1 MRISIIGDV
10 HCGFAWGEERGD
22 DSFRALNEAIEA
34 SRDSDLIILVGD
46 LFDTRLPKQEVF
58 AQVAKIIAQA
68 QTFPNKTRLLE
79 SRGKDVNPLALRGV
93 PVIALHGN
101 HDRRSMN
108 LVNPV
113 QALEHAGLLTHLN
126 AATLLFDC
134 SGTRVAIHG
143 MSNVPERYAKEAL
156 MSWAPHPV
164 PNALNVLVMHQSI
177 DPYVYSPLEPPSIK
191 LEDMPEGFSLLIDGH
206 MHSHDRRLL
215 KGATFLLTGSI
226 SPTGVSRFEADQRK
240 VFWQWDGSQLAPV
253 PLSSQRRI
261 FCEEF
266 EWSPGVKQQMDDR
279 FAQLLSTQLTTKPI
293 IAAKVRGKLPP
304 GTPQPNFTDLAAKW
318 GERAVIQI
326 SKSLTSEDFDAQVE
340 LLRALRDNRLSP
352 EESGLR
358 LLMDN
363 LNQANC
369 SIRADTI
376 FDLLVDGQVDT
387 IFNEL
392 AIGPAQNSMLTEGR
406 PSAPDGERVSP

>member
-1 MRISIIGDV
+1 MRISIIGDA

-93 PVIALHGN
+93 PVLALHGN

-134 SGTRVAIHG
+134 SGTRVAVHG

-156 MSWAPHPV
+156 MNWAPHPV

-177 DPYVYSPLEPPSIK
+177 DPYIYSPLEPPSIK
-191 LEDMPEGFSLLIDGH
+191 LGDMPDGFSLLIDGH

-226 SPTGVSRFEADQRK
+226 SPTGVSRSEADQRK

-253 PLSSQRRI
+253 PLTSQRRI

-266 EWSPGVKQQMDDR
+266 DWSPSIKQQLDDR
-279 FAQLLSTQLTTKPI
+279 FAQLIAAAPASPKPI

-304 GTPQPNFTDLAAKW
+304 GTPQPNFSDLTTKW

-363 LNQANC
+363 LQQAGC
-369 SIRADTI
+369 GIRADRI
-376 FDLLVDGQVDT
+376 FELLVDGQVDT

-392 AIGPAQNSMLTEGR
+392 AAGPQLQ
-406 PSAPDGERVSP
+406 DGEKVSP

>member
-1 MRISIIGDV
+1 MRISIIGDA

-22 DSFRALNEAIEA
+22 DSFRALNEAMEA

-58 AQVAKIIAQA
+58 ANVAKIIAQA

-93 PVIALHGN
+93 PVLALHGN
-101 HDRRSMN
+101 HDRRSLN

-113 QALEHAGLLTHLN
+113 QALEHAGLLTHMN

-134 SGTRVAIHG
+134 SGTRVAVHG
-143 MSNVPERYAKEAL
+143 MSNVPERYAKETL
-156 MSWAPHPV
+156 MNWAPHPV

-177 DPYVYSPLEPPSIK
+177 DPYIYSPLEPPSIK
-191 LEDMPEGFSLLIDGH
+191 LEDMPNGFSLLVDGH

-226 SPTGVSRFEADQRK
+226 SPTGISRSEADQRK
-240 VFWQWDGSQLAPV
+240 VFWQWDGSQLAPI
-253 PLSSQRRI
+253 PLTSQRRI

-266 EWSPGVKQQMDDR
+266 DWSPAVKQQMDDR
-279 FAQLLSTQLTTKPI
+279 FSQLIAAAPASPKPI

-304 GTPQPNFTDLAAKW
+304 GTPQPNFSDLTTKW

-363 LNQANC
+363 LQQAGC
-369 SIRADTI
+369 GIRADRI
-376 FDLLVDGQVDT
+376 FELLVDGQVDT

-392 AIGPAQNSMLTEGR
+392 AAGPQLQ
-406 PSAPDGERVSP
+406 DGEKVSP

>member
-1 MRISIIGDV
+1 MRISIIGDA

-22 DSFRALNEAIEA
+22 DSFRALNEAMEA

-58 AQVAKIIAQA
+58 AQVAKIIAQT

-93 PVIALHGN
+93 PVLSLHGN
-101 HDRRSMN
+101 HDRRSLN

-134 SGTRVAIHG
+134 SGTRVAVHG
-143 MSNVPERYAKEAL
+143 MSNVPERYAKETL
-156 MSWAPHPV
+156 MNWAPHPV

-177 DPYVYSPLEPPSIK
+177 DPYIYSPLEPPSIK
-191 LEDMPEGFSLLIDGH
+191 LEDMPNGFSLLVDGH

-226 SPTGVSRFEADQRK
+226 SPTGISRSEADQRK
-240 VFWQWDGSQLAPV
+240 VFWQWDGSQLAPI
-253 PLSSQRRI
+253 PLTSQRRI

-266 EWSPGVKQQMDDR
+266 DWSPGVKQQMDDR
-279 FAQLLSTQLTTKPI
+279 FSQLIAAAPASPKPI

-304 GTPQPNFTDLAAKW
+304 GTPQPNFSDLTTKW

-363 LNQANC
+363 LQQAGC
-369 SIRADTI
+369 GIRADRI
-376 FDLLVDGQVDT
+376 FELLVDGQVDT

-392 AIGPAQNSMLTEGR
+392 AANPQLQ
-406 PSAPDGERVSP
+406 DGEKVFS

>member
-1 MRISIIGDV
+1 MRISIIGDA

-22 DSFRALNEAIEA
+22 DSFRALNEAMEA

-58 AQVAKIIAQA
+58 AQVAKIIAQT

-93 PVIALHGN
+93 PVLSLHGN
-101 HDRRSMN
+101 HDRRSLN

-134 SGTRVAIHG
+134 SGTRVAVHG
-143 MSNVPERYAKEAL
+143 MSNVPERYAKETL
-156 MSWAPHPV
+156 MNWAPHPV

-177 DPYVYSPLEPPSIK
+177 DPYIYSPLEPPSIK
-191 LEDMPEGFSLLIDGH
+191 LEDMPNGFSLLVDGH

-226 SPTGVSRFEADQRK
+226 SPTGISRSEADQRK
-240 VFWQWDGSQLAPV
+240 VFWQWDGSQLAPI
-253 PLSSQRRI
+253 PLTSQRRI

-266 EWSPGVKQQMDDR
+266 DWSPGVKQQMDDR
-279 FAQLLSTQLTTKPI
+279 FSQLIAAAPASPKPI

-304 GTPQPNFTDLAAKW
+304 GTPQPNFSELTTKW

-363 LNQANC
+363 LQQAGC
-369 SIRADTI
+369 GIRADRI
-376 FDLLVDGQVDT
+376 FELLVDGQVDT

-392 AIGPAQNSMLTEGR
+392 AANPQLQ
-406 PSAPDGERVSP
+406 DGEKVFS